1 MDLLERQSALSEL
14 MQALGEAHQG
24 SGRLALIGGEAGI
37 GKTALVERFR
47 ETLPG
52 DVRFWWGACDALF
65 APRPLGPLFDMAPDI
80 GGAVPGLLTSSEPV
94 NRLYSTLLVELQNR
108 PTVVVIEDVQWIDE
122 ATLDLLRYLTRR
134 IARTSALV
142 LLTYRDDEWPPEHP
156 TRLAIE
162 TLAHAPEC
170 QRIHLAPLSVAAV
183 RALTRVAPHHAQTLH
198 ALTGG
203 NPFFVNELAL
213 HTEGGIPPTVR
224 DALLARIARLSGSGQ
239 AVLRAAAVLGPR
251 IERWALA
258 TVTGAEAEYVSEGL
272 GSGFLIERGEALA
285 FRHELARQIVLES
298 TAPTQRCALHR
309 LSLFALRADPATRDD
324 LTRLAHHAEGSAEAE
339 WILQYAPAAA
349 RQAADARTHRAAALL
364 FELALSCAAGLDIA
378 ERAQLWLDYSVECDV
393 TSRRPDAM
401 KALEEAHRLFVEAGL
416 PLSAGLCLSRQ
427 ALLLQITGR
436 VADAARVNSEALA
449 LLEPLAPNRQ
459 LISAYNVEAWL
470 SLASPDQRQ
479 GIDRV
484 EKALAL
490 AEHFESEGDLPRL
503 FEVAGLLWLTQDRQR
518 GLAYLER
525 ALAAALKLGHATRAA
540 NIYTNLALL
549 LVDQYAFD
557 QAQALLDVGLPFAQE
572 RDLDF
577 AQRLMSCTLALL
589 KLHRGD
595 WATAERLA
603 TEELQRHP
611 SSTAR
616 GSALLVVGRLRARR
630 GDPDA
635 LTPLEESLALLV
647 RQGFRQLE
655 GSVRVAL
662 AEAAW
667 NAGDRDRAATEARA
681 GLELALSHAQPWYV
695 GELAYWL
702 GRAGQPVEAPDWAAE
717 PFALEM
723 AGDWSAA
730 ADAWAALDCPYERA
744 RALANGDI
752 TARREALAVFVKLG
766 AKPAATELRDQ
777 LRSAGIDRLPHGP
790 RAATRRNPLGLT
802 RRQADVLDGLLADL
816 TNAEIAARLHL
827 SVKTVEKHVGALL
840 ARFGVRTRQGV
851 IDHVRQLSSRLD

>member
-1 MDLLERQSALSEL
+1 MDLLERQTALTRLEL
-14 MQALGEAHQG
+14 ALREARQG
-24 SGRLALIGGEAGI
+24 TGRLAVISGEAGI
-37 GKTALVERFR
+37 GKTALVERFC
-47 ETLPG
+47 ESLPE
-52 DVRFWWGACDALF
+52 DVRLLWGACDALF
-65 APRPLGPLFDMAPDI
+65 APRPLGPLHDMAPHI
-80 GGAVPGLLTSSEPV
+80 GGSVPNLLSASEPV
-94 NRLYSTLLVELQNR
+94 ARLYSTLLVELQNR
-108 PTVVVIEDVQWIDE
+108 PTVIVVEDVQWVDE
-122 ATLDLLRYLTRR
+122 ATLDLLRYLARR

-156 TRLAIE
+156 TRQAIE
-162 TLAHAPEC
+162 ALASAPEC
-170 QRIHLAPLSVAAV
+170 HRIDLAPLSVAAV
-183 RALTRVAPHHAQTLH
+183 RALMRVDPRRADAVL

-224 DALLARIARLSGSGQ
+224 DVLLARMTRLTLSGQ

-258 TVTGAEAEYVSEGL
+258 VVTGAEAEYVSEGI
-272 GSGFLIERGEALA
+272 GSGFLIERGAALT
-285 FRHELARQIVLES
+285 FKHELARQIVLEA

-309 LSLFALRADPATRDD
+309 LSLLALRAHATTRDD
-324 LTRLAHHAEGSAEAE
+324 LTRLAHHAEGSGEAE
-339 WILQYAPAAA
+339 WILHYAPAAA
-349 RQAADARTHRAAALL
+349 RQAADARTHRAAARL
-364 FELALSCAAGLDIA
+364 FELALSCAAGLDAA

-401 KALEEAHRLFVEAGL
+401 KALDEARRLFLEAGM
-416 PLSAGLCLSRQ
+416 PLRAGLCLSRQ
-427 ALLLQITGR
+427 ALLLQVTGR
-436 VADAARVNSEALA
+436 VADAARVNREALA
-449 LLEPLAPNRQ
+449 LLEPLAPNRE

-470 SLASPDQRQ
+470 SLASADPLQ

-484 EKALAL
+484 DQALAL

-503 FEVAGLLWLTQDRQR
+503 FEVAGLLWLTKDRQR
-518 GLAYLER
+518 SLAYLER
-525 ALAAALKLGHATRAA
+525 ALAAALKLNHATRAA

-557 QAQALLDVGLPFAQE
+557 RAQALLDVGLPFAQE

-589 KLHRGD
+589 NLHRGD
-595 WATAERLA
+595 WASAERLA
-603 TEELQRHP
+603 TEELQRQPP
-611 SSTAR
+611 STGR
-616 GSALLVVGRLRARR
+616 GSALLVLGRLRARR

-647 RQGFRQLE
+647 KQGFRQLE

-667 NAGDRDRAATEARA
+667 IAGDRHRATAEARA
-681 GLELALSHAQPWYV
+681 GLELALRHAQPWYV

-702 GRAGQPVEAPDWAAE
+702 WRAGQAVDLPDWAAA

-723 AGDWSAA
+723 AGDWRAA

-752 TARREALAVFVKLG
+752 ESRREALALFVKLG
-766 AKPAATELRDQ
+766 ALPAANELRDQ
-777 LRSAGIDRLPHGP
+777 LRSIGVERLPQGP

-802 RRQADVLDGLLADL
+802 RRQADVLDGLMADL

-827 SVKTVEKHVGALL
+827 SPRTVEKHVSALL
-840 ARFGVRTRQGV
+840 ARFEARTRQDV
-851 IDHVRQLSSRLD
+851 IDRVKELSSERD